1 MPSCASTGKRS
12 RLSKKTKARVEVG
25 VQPCQE
31 ASLEKI
37 CHACTKGPNGEEWVK
52 YHDRWFH
59 KPCKRGVEAQH
70 RSLRSADP
78 SGEAL
83 NANVSQML
91 QDPETW
97 RAEKFHY
104 FRPDASNSER
114 MDGHRK
120 MKAEASTYN
129 KSESF
134 QSTFGFQDD
143 VTIRKR
149 HYWKWLCQFESIDE
163 PTALRQFDNIHMVQ
177 GNKHDFNKEEA
188 IKVSHPLKID
198 RGGKGNKTT
207 TGTTQADACSDE
219 VHRAFTQKCQ
229 RAMEGEDSDGSSAGE
244 LDERD
249 FPSTKFY
256 QGTSSSIDGQS
267 NSTKAIPPT
276 LSAGCSSEWAST
288 LTMGGSEP
296 WPDKRKKGTTTPP
309 TTPSAKGSKKAILQR
324 AQPGSLQ
331 SCLNRCHRLKMV
343 RKWTASFFL
352 TPRRPLRLA
361 LQNLRTV
368 SAAQEA

>member
-163 PTALRQFDNIHMVQ
+163 PTALRQFD
-177 GNKHDFNKEEA
+177 KFTWY
-188 IKVSHPLKID
+188 KVTSTISTRRKPSMFHILSKLI
-198 RGGKGNKTT
+198 GAGKATKRRQERHKLTLAVMRFTEPSRKSVNVRWRERTRMT
-207 TGTTQADACSDE
+207 VLQVSLMRETF
-219 VHRAFTQKCQ
+219 RA
-229 RAMEGEDSDGSSAGE
+229 
-244 LDERD
+244 
-249 FPSTKFY
+249 PSFSRRRRH
-256 QGTSSSIDGQS
+256 Q
-267 NSTKAIPPT
+267 
-276 LSAGCSSEWAST
+276 L
-288 LTMGGSEP
+288 
-296 WPDKRKKGTTTPP
+296 
-309 TTPSAKGSKKAILQR
+309 
-324 AQPGSLQ
+324 
-331 SCLNRCHRLKMV
+331 
-343 RKWTASFFL
+343 TASRIRQRL
-352 TPRRPLRLA
+352 SLRRCLQDVLRNGPPR
-361 LQNLRTV
+361 
-368 SAAQEA
+368 